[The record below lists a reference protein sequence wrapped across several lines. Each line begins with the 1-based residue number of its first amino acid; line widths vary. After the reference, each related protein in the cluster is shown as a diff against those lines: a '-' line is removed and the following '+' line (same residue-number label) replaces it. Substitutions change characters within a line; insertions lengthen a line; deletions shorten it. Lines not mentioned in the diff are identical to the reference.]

1 MSLLAAAL
9 AAALLAPAAAR
20 ALDAG
25 GLDLRS
31 GSAGLQGRRGLLSG
45 RQGHSV
51 EVDRRSPGSK
61 RPAAVFRFETLI
73 VAVDA
78 AEYSDGSWAAGE
90 VRLLPPGTRFAGN
103 EYKGKADRV
112 KILVK
117 APAPAAPG
125 AKASVAQALPKAREL
140 LASGAAATAPLL
152 KGRRLSASVVAVP
165 AAAELEAGRG
175 EGRYWLGLTGS
186 ARAGA
191 ASFEAGRL
199 SPAPSGRVR
208 VEPAP
213 GGFAAR
219 LIEAAPAKAAPAKA
233 APAKAP

>member
-1 MSLLAAAL
+1 M
-9 AAALLAPAAAR
+9 AAALLAPVPAG

-25 GLDLRS
+25 GLDLRE
-31 GSAGLQGRRGLLSG
+31 GSAGLQGRRGLLAG
-45 RQGHSV
+45 RQGHGV
-51 EVDRRSPGSK
+51 EVDRRAPGSK

-78 AEYSDGSWAAGE
+78 AEYSDGAWAAGE

-117 APAPAAPG
+117 APAPPAPG
-125 AKASVAQALPKAREL
+125 ARTESAQALPKARQL
-140 LASGAAATAPLL
+140 LAAGSAATAPLL
-152 KGRRLSASVVAVP
+152 KGRRISASVVAVP
-165 AAAELEAGRG
+165 SAAELETGRG
-175 EGRYWLGLTGS
+175 EGRYWLGLIGS
-186 ARAGA
+186 ARAGD

-199 SPAPSGRVR
+199 SPAPAGRVR

-213 GGFAAR
+213 GGFSAL
-219 LIEAAPAKAAPAKA
+219 LIEVAPAKAAPAKA
-233 APAKAP
+233 APPKAR